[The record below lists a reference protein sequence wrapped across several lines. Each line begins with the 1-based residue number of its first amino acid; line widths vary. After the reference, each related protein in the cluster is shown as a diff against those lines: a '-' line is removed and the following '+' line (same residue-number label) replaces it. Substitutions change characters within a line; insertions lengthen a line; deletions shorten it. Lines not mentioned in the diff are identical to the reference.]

1 MMPRHPPI
9 ESLRVLEACVRHAS
23 FTKAAAEL
31 GVTPAAVSARMRN
44 LEADFGTALFARHGP
59 RIVPTEAANAL
70 AGEVADALR
79 LMHAAVDRSR
89 ATPALRVTAPPSFA
103 QRWLA
108 PRLAHYR
115 ALPGAAEIVL
125 DVATD
130 LRDPAT
136 FDLAIRTG
144 RDGWPGFDAL
154 PLLPVEATPMLCPA
168 LAAEIAAPA
177 DLARLPLIPHPDW
190 RRWFAAAGLDP
201 PPGRTGAD
209 GYPTYEIDA
218 AAALAGAGVALLP
231 PNLYGVLVDEGRL
244 VQPFPLTLDGPD
256 HYYLLRRAGDDRP
269 ALAGFSDWLLA
280 EAGS

>member
-1 MMPRHPPI
+1 MPRHPPI

-44 LEADFGTALFARHGP
+44 LEADLGIVLFARHGP
-59 RIVPTEAANAL
+59 KVVPTETAAAL

-89 ATPALRVTAPPSFA
+89 AIPALRVTAPPSFA

-108 PRLAHYR
+108 PRLASYR
-115 ALPGAAEIVL
+115 ALPGAVEIAL

-130 LRDPAT
+130 LRDPET

-144 RDGWPGFDAL
+144 RGDWPGFDAL
-154 PLLPVEATPMLCPA
+154 PLLPVQATPMLCPA
-168 LAAEIAAPA
+168 LAAGIAAPA
-177 DLARLPLIPHPDW
+177 ELARRPLIPHPDW
-190 RRWFAAAGLDP
+190 PRWFAATGADP
-201 PPGRTGAD
+201 PPGQSSTD

-218 AAALAGAGVALLP
+218 AAALAGAGAALLP
-231 PNLYGVLVDEGRL
+231 PNLYGALVDEGRL

-256 HYYLLRRAGDDRP
+256 HYYLLLRTGDDRP
-269 ALAGFSDWLLA
+269 AVTAFSDWIRA
-280 EAGS
+280 EAGF

>member
-1 MMPRHPPI
+1 MPRHPPV

-23 FTKAAAEL
+23 FTRAATEL

-44 LEADFGTALFARHGP
+44 LEADLGTALFARHGP
-59 RIVPTEAANAL
+59 RIVPTGTAAAL
-70 AGEVADALR
+70 AAEVADALR
-79 LMHAAVDRSR
+79 LMHAAVGRSR
-89 ATPALRVTAPPSFA
+89 ATPVLRVTAPPSFA

-108 PRLAHYR
+108 PRLARYR

-144 RDGWPGFDAL
+144 RGGWPGFDAI
-154 PLLPVEATPMLCPA
+154 PLLPVQATAMLCPA
-168 LAAEIAAPA
+168 LAAEIATPA
-177 DLARLPLIPHPDW
+177 DLTRMPLIPHPDW
-190 RRWFAAAGLDP
+190 PRWFAAAGIDP
-201 PPGRTGAD
+201 PPGQSDAD

-218 AAALAGAGVALLP
+218 AAALAGAGAALLP
-231 PNLYGVLVDEGRL
+231 PNLYGALISEGRL

-269 ALAGFSDWLLA
+269 ALLSFGDWILA
-280 EAGS
+280 EAGA